1 MLKWET
7 RPYGTELQV
16 LQIGDITLEC
26 VSFRKPYK
34 DGTRLW
40 SIWLYVSG
48 ADSREVITI
57 AKVRGHLEDA
67 RAKAEEFV
75 QRLREDLI

>member
-7 RPYGTELQV
+7 HPYGTDLQV
-16 LQIGDITLEC
+16 LKIGDIELEC
-26 VSFRKPYK
+26 VSFRNPYK

-40 SIWLYVSG
+40 SIWLYVPG
-48 ADSREVITI
+48 ADSKEVITI

-67 RAKAEEFV
+67 RIKAEEFV
-75 QRLREDLI
+75 EKIRKDLI